1 MRLPSLPGLA
11 LGLTMLA
18 AGSASAASFFEF
30 RPVRDTTIVTSPAGD
45 LSDARGTSL
54 YIGRTADATQRAL
67 LAFDLSSIPA
77 ESTIVSASLTV
88 TVTRQRTG
96 GYEVPLHRLLADWGE
111 GSSVGGDG
119 GGGTTPTPGDATWS
133 HTFFDT
139 AFWATPGGDFDPT
152 PSAATILGPGAPV
165 AFTWSS
171 PGLVSDVQFWLDNPT
186 LNFGW
191 ILIGDESSART
202 AKQLGSRESGLATLQ
217 PLLQVEVAPIP
228 EPSTLA
234 LLAAGLAGVAAATR
248 RRRGPGQ

>member
-1 MRLPSLPGLA
+1 MKLPSLPGLA

-54 YIGRTADATQRAL
+54 YIGRTDDATQRAL
-67 LAFDLSSIPA
+67 LAFDLGAIPSG
-77 ESTIVSASLTV
+77 STVLNASLTV

-111 GSSVGGDG
+111 GASTGGGG
-119 GGGTTPTPGDATWS
+119 GGGTNPTPGDATWS

-139 AFWATPGGDFDPT
+139 AFWATPGGDFVAT
-152 PSAATILGPGAPV
+152 PSAVTVLGPGAPV

-171 PGLVSDVQFWLDNPT
+171 PGLVADVQLWLDNPA

-191 ILIGDESSART
+191 ILIGDEASSRT

-217 PLLQVEVAPIP
+217 PLLQVQVAPIP

-234 LLAAGLAGVAAATR
+234 LLAAGLAGVAATTR
-248 RRRGPGQ
+248 RRRGPGR